1 MDKNRFRHP
10 KNEDRPYMLR
20 HDLAEGEAA
29 EKLDALLNAGFGGVV
44 TNAAWHREKG
54 DPAGYLAADE
64 DFRLLDDAVC
74 AAKKRDMG
82 VWLYDEKG
90 YPSASADGLTMLGHP
105 EYEARGFTEIRT
117 GGTDWVR
124 PDIFEKIIY
133 ACREDG
139 SPVPFTADI
148 ARGADRVYVV
158 RPVFEGSHAQKCG
171 YGPRHYPNIMDQA
184 AVQAFIRCT
193 YDRYFEKT
201 GAFSSFDAVFTD
213 EPSLMSAFVN
223 CSVPMPHAFLP
234 WAEDLPAV
242 FRQMHGCELW
252 EDISVLFS
260 KEERFEEGKVRFW
273 RTVAEMVSRAYFTQ
287 IADWCAAHGIA
298 FSGHCL
304 LEESL
309 SMHVPLYGDL
319 MKQLKTFHWPGVDML
334 TGDAE
339 LYWFSGMDYA
349 MAARYVGSA
358 ARMTGKTE
366 RVMVEICP
374 IHRKIQE
381 RDFTFE
387 EQRGTMA
394 LLFRAG
400 INHINSYLKP
410 ERLGDDFPKYADM
423 FARAAYMLRGAR
435 WVGRIG
441 VYYPVETA
449 QGYYAPDTVGVNC
462 GARLPEAILS
472 AEKTLAALNRSI
484 GSAGL
489 DYTLIDG
496 DWVQEAGIEDG
507 MLSANGL
514 EISALIMPAVRWL
527 SRDVLE
533 KINAFVR
540 AGGRV
545 LWTGAKPDGIDDV
558 LTENAAAALP
568 ERVDYGLCLE
578 AQNPES
584 ILVSPYEK
592 EGKRMWYLVNNSPNE
607 AVVTASLREG
617 SAVISAWDLLTGTV
631 SEAGR
636 LQSFC
641 IPAYSAVVVTE
652 EIS

>member
-1 MDKNRFRHP
+1 
-10 KNEDRPYMLR
+10 MLR

-29 EKLDALLNAGFGGVV
+29 EKLDALLKAGFGGVV
-44 TNAAWHREKG
+44 TNAPWHRAED
-54 DPAGYLAADE
+54 DPAVYLAADE
-64 DFRLLDDAVC
+64 DFRLLDGAVC
-74 AAKKRDMG
+74 AAKRRDMG

-124 PDIFEKIIY
+124 PDTFEKIIY
-133 ACREDG
+133 ACKEDG
-139 SPVPFTADI
+139 SPVSFDANI
-148 ARGADRVYVV
+148 AHGADRVYIV

-184 AVQAFIRCT
+184 AVKAFLRCT
-193 YDRYFEKT
+193 YDRYYEKT
-201 GAFSSFDAVFTD
+201 GTFSSFDAVFTD

-223 CSVPMPHAFLP
+223 CSVPMPYAFLP
-234 WAEDLPAV
+234 WAEELPAV
-242 FRQMHGCELW
+242 FREMHGRELW
-252 EDISVLFS
+252 EDILVLFS
-260 KEERFEEGKVRFW
+260 QEDRFEEGKVRFW
-273 RTVAEMVSRAYFTQ
+273 RTVAEMVNRAFFAQ

-309 SMHVPLYGDL
+309 SMHIPLYGDL

-334 TGDAE
+334 TGSAQA
-339 LYWFSGMDYA
+339 YWSSGMDYA

-374 IHRKIQE
+374 IHNKPQDG
-381 RDFTFE
+381 DFTFE

-410 ERLGDDFPKYADM
+410 ERLGDHFPKYADM
-423 FARAAYMLRGAR
+423 FARAAYVLRGAH
-435 WVGRIG
+435 WIGRIG
-441 VYYPVETA
+441 VYYPIETA
-449 QGYYAPDTVGVNC
+449 QGYYAPDTVGVNS
-462 GARLPEAILS
+462 GAHLSEAILF
-472 AEKTLAALNRSI
+472 AEKTLASLNRSL

-496 DWVQEAGIEDG
+496 DWMLEAKAEGGI
-507 MLSANGL
+507 LSANGL
-514 EISALIMPAVRWL
+514 EISTLVMPAVRWL
-527 SRDVLE
+527 SPDILE
-533 KINAFVR
+533 KIHSFVQ

-545 LWTGAKPDGIDDV
+545 LWIEAKPDGINAP
-558 LTENAAAALP
+558 LTENAAAALR
-568 ERVDYGLCLE
+568 EIVDYSLYLKT
-578 AQNPES
+578 QNQED

-592 EGKRMWYLVNNSPNE
+592 EGHRMWYLVNNSSSE
-607 AVVTASLREG
+607 AVVTAALADG
-617 SAVISAWDLLTGTV
+617 SEALSVWDLLTGTV
-631 SEAGR
+631 SEAGMSR
-636 LQSFC
+636 PFH
-641 IPAYSAVVVTE
+641 IPMYSAVIVME